1 MEEHYD
7 MLIIGAGP
15 AGAAAALYAARAGL
29 NVCLLEKARFPRD
42 KICGDAI
49 SGKSMTVL
57 KDLGLLEEV
66 QNLPHALI
74 DSITFGNAKHD
85 MVTIPLLGDKRNG
98 LPPGLVVR
106 RYFFDDFLVNKA
118 RQVAHVLENHEAKH
132 VLLENGKVVGVSGWD
147 HAKKQAFEL
156 HASLVLG
163 ADGFSSVVARETG
176 LYEHDPEHWVIAL
189 RQYFKNVKGLD
200 KEIELHYLDEV
211 QPGYL
216 WLFPADDGTA
226 NVGIG
231 MLHKSLKEKKVD
243 LKEALAKAI
252 SSDFLKERFAGAE
265 PLEEPKG
272 WNLPVGSKHR
282 KNYGNGFLL
291 LGDAAGL
298 IDPFSGE
305 GIGNALYSGKIA
317 AQVAVEAKQAGDF
330 SAAFLKRYDER
341 LWDILGDELAV
352 SAKLQRIGR
361 IRFLLNFVIR
371 KAAYSQHVR
380 EIISGM
386 MANQVPK
393 TKLANPLFY
402 VKLLLS

>member
-1 MEEHYD
+1 MGKDYD
-7 MLIIGAGP
+7 VLIVGAGP
-15 AGAAAALYAARAGL
+15 AGTAAALYAARAGL
-29 NVCLLEKARFPRD
+29 RVGLVEKAEFPRD

-66 QNLPHALI
+66 QRLPHALI

-85 MVTIPLLGDKRNG
+85 TVTIPLSGDKRNG
-98 LPPGLVVR
+98 LPPGLVIR
-106 RYFFDDFLVNKA
+106 RLVFDAFLTNKA
-118 RQVAHVLENHEAKH
+118 KRVADVFENHEVKH
-132 VLLENGKVVGVSGWD
+132 LLFEGNRVVGVSGRN
-147 HAKKQAFEL
+147 HKNNGNFEL

-163 ADGFSSVVARETG
+163 ADGFHSVVAEETG
-176 LYEHDPEHWVIAL
+176 LYEHDPQHWVVAL
-189 RQYFKNVKGLD
+189 RQYFKNVKGLQ

-216 WLFPADDGTA
+216 WLFPADDGRA

-231 MLHKSLKEKKVD
+231 MLHKSLKEKKVN
-243 LKEALAKAI
+243 LKQALSKAI
-252 SSDFLKERFAGAE
+252 NSDFLRDRFAQAE

-282 KNYGNGFLL
+282 RNYGDGFLL

-298 IDPFSGE
+298 IDPFTGE

-317 AQVAVEAKQAGDF
+317 ARVAALAKESGDF
-330 SAAFLKRYDER
+330 SAALLKRYDDE
-341 LWDILGDELAV
+341 LWNILGDELAV

-361 IRFLLNFVIR
+361 IRFLLNFVIK